1 MNSLILFID
10 FFFGIFCLSIGSKY
24 LLLLIAL
31 IVLLATTLITEFRE
45 IDRRLTFAIHCIVH
59 HHRQR
64 RQQESLLL
72 LPQLL
77 LQQLERFRLEHSQI
91 LIYLKPF
98 NEQVVSPFYFA
109 YVLGNVV
116 FNAYCIVYVV
126 YFQVQ
131 PLMRNFSIAVLFF
144 QILVPLAC
152 SLILLVLNLS
162 VRQSLRTV
170 ESTLF
175 KLSFFDK
182 RQKKRRRSYQNC
194 LRSYWKSL
202 IYVEFLK
209 PKHLIFY
216 SMTAGPIGPINSQS
230 LVQVRAETCF
240 KFFIKCLKITLFYLI

>member
-10 FFFGIFCLSIGSKY
+10 FFFGIFCLSIGFKY

-59 HHRQR
+59 HR
-64 RQQESLLL
+64 RRRRRRRKSSLL

-109 YVLGNVV
+109 YVLGNVA
-116 FNAYCIVYVV
+116 FNAYCLVYVV

-131 PLMRNFSIAVLFF
+131 PLMRNFGIAVLLF
-144 QILVPLAC
+144 QSLVPFAC

-175 KLSFFDK
+175 GLSFFAE
-182 RQKKRRRSYQNC
+182 RKKRKRSYQKC

-202 IYVEFLK
+202 VYVEFLK
-209 PKHLIFY
+209 PKHLRFY
-216 SMTAGPIGPINSQS
+216 SMTAGPMGPINSQS
-230 LVQVRAETCF
+230 LVQVKT
-240 KFFIKCLKITLFYLI
+240 KIC